1 MNILCLAD
9 EENKGL
15 YEYYKDEN
23 LHDADL
29 IISCG
34 DLQARYLEYI
44 VTVSNKTLLYVRGN
58 HDGNYDINPPLGCC
72 DIDDRIYDFNGLRIL
87 GLGGSMRYRDGK
99 DMYTEAEMK
108 KRIRKI
114 NSAITLRNGV
124 DIIVAHAP
132 VRGYGDLDDL
142 PHQGFDC
149 FNELLYRW
157 KPKYFLHGH
166 VHKSYRATDFKREF
180 IHPSGTKIINCYD
193 RYDLV
198 IGDNEHPPKG
208 RTGSALYDLYVS
220 LQEKN
225 NKRKYG

>member
-1 MNILCLAD
+1 LNILCLAD

-15 YEYYKDEN
+15 YEYYRKEN

-34 DLQARYLEYI
+34 DLNARYLEYI

-58 HDGNYDINPPLGCC
+58 HDGNYDIDPPLGCY

-87 GLGGSMRYRDGK
+87 GLGGSMRYHDGK

-114 NSAITLRNGV
+114 NSAISLRNGV

-132 VRGYGDLDDL
+132 VKGYGDMEDL
-142 PHQGFDC
+142 PHQGFEC
-149 FNELLYRW
+149 FNELLNRW

-166 VHKSYRATDFKREF
+166 VHKNYRTKDFKREF
-180 IHPSGTKIINCYD
+180 THPSGTKIINCYD

-198 IGDNEHPPKG
+198 IKDDEHPPKG
-208 RTGSALYDLYVS
+208 RTGSTLYDLYVS
-220 LQEKN
+220 IQEKN